1 MLEAVSIVSKC
12 FGGVTQTGTT
22 PAAGFADACF
32 ARAAVGWA
40 RDERNSVDSSDS
52 FDFPKELVRRELAAL
67 RRLAI
72 DRRDAATRLPVLK
85 RSGLQASISL
95 PADLRRD
102 GRPPRRYLHGSAT

>member
-1 MLEAVSIVSKC
+1 MSSIFVARPEQITRDRTLTKVGKWRMLEAVSIVSKC

-40 RDERNSVDSSDS
+40 PAERNSVTSSDL

-85 RSGLQASISL
+85 R
-95 PADLRRD
+95 
-102 GRPPRRYLHGSAT
+102 